1 MPLFGRL
8 SRKLGQA
15 LKLDLYAGV
24 LVEGQ
29 LSIDDPN
36 GNEIVSDDYGSAPFV
51 ALTIA
56 GRF

>member
-1 MPLFGRL
+1 MFGRL

-51 ALTIA
+51 APTIA